1 VIYKCNGLG
10 DSLVDLRSLQATRL
24 SNLSTPAFQWDIK
37 YLPVVV
43 GFFGVLGVTIYMK
56 RRKKRG
62 KK

>member
-1 VIYKCNGLG
+1 MIYDARLG
-10 DSLVDLRSLQATRL
+10 TSLAELESLQASRRAG
-24 SNLSTPAFQWDIK
+24 LSTSAFQWDIK

-43 GFFGVLGVTIYMK
+43 GFFGVLVVGIYMK